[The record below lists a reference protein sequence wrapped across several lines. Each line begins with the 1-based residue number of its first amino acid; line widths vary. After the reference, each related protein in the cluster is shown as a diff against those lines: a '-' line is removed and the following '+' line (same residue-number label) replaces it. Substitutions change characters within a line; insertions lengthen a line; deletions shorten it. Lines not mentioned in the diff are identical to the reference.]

1 MKVSI
6 VLPAYN
12 EELVIKQ
19 AVERVLATCKE
30 LKFEIIVVDDGSNDR
45 TLNSV
50 KDLRKI
56 YPEVKFL
63 SFSRNFG
70 HQNALRAGIEHA
82 TGDCIVTMDAD
93 LQHPPELIHQM
104 IELWQK
110 GNQIVYT
117 VRDDE
122 ENSAGFKKLTSAL
135 FYSMQNKLSDVK
147 IQKGAADFRL
157 IDRSVADLVKSSS
170 EHDLFL
176 RGFFSWIGFKQHKLS
191 YKPNERA
198 GGETKYSFKKM
209 FNLALSGITSFSVR
223 PLRLSIVLGLLCSL
237 FAFSY
242 LLYVVIVFFF
252 TDQAVSGW
260 ASVIASVLLI
270 GGIQLMVLGIIG
282 EYLGKMFI
290 QTKQRPPYL
299 IKEKALD

>member
-6 VLPAYN
+6 VLPVYN

-19 AVERVLATCKE
+19 AVERVIATCKE
-30 LKFEIIVVDDGSNDR
+30 LNFEIIVVDDGSNDQ
-45 TLNSV
+45 TLNTI
-50 KDLRKI
+50 KNLREI
-56 YPEVKFL
+56 YSEVKFL

-82 TGDCIVTMDAD
+82 IGDCIITMDAD
-93 LQHPPELIHQM
+93 LQHPPELILEM

-122 ENSAGFKKLTSAL
+122 ENGAGFKKLTSAL

-176 RGFFSWIGFKQHKLS
+176 RGFFSWVGFKQHKLT
-191 YKPNERA
+191 YKPNKRA

-223 PLRLSIVLGLLCSL
+223 PLRLSIVLGLICSL

-242 LLYVVIVFFF
+242 LLYVVLVYFF